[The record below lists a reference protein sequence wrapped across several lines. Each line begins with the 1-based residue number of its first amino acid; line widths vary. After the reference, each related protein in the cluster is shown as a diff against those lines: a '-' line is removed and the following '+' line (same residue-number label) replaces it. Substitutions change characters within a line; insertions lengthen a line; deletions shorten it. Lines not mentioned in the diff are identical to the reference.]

1 MLALRRGQQWLF
13 HPWGLTPSPGREKT
27 GRGGGVPLRT
37 VKQGGEGASPEH
49 GEDTWK
55 SLPGGTEP
63 RTGTRVRRAVLRGEW
78 GPARCGAV

>member
-27 GRGGGVPLRT
+27 GRGGGVPQRT

-55 SLPGGTEP
+55 SSRRHRAPDRDQGLQGSAP
-63 RTGTRVRRAVLRGEW
+63 R
-78 GPARCGAV
+78 